1 MSEETTNDSFS
12 SSETTD
18 ECVMTDE
25 CDGAESAADDD
36 AGAEEEEATC
46 DATGGARDK
55 GGEIISSEV
64 FTLIISR
71 VTAR

>member
-18 ECVMTDE
+18 EC
-25 CDGAESAADDD
+25 DGAETAADDD
-36 AGAEEEEATC
+36 AGAEDEEATC